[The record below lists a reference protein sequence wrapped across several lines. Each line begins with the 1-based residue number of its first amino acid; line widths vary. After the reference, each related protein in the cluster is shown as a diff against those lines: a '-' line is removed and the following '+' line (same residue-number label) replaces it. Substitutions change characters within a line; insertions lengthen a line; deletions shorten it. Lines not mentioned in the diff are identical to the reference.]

1 MFKQIDET
9 TIINVDQVAFFDEK
23 RLVLKLTTGDVFRVD
38 PELAA
43 ELKRTFGKYNVKM
56 LS

>member
-9 TIINVDQVAFFDEK
+9 TIINVDQVAFFDDR
-23 RLVLKLTTGDVFRVD
+23 RLILKLTTGDVFRVD

-43 ELKRTFGKYNVKM
+43 ELKRAFGKYNVKM